1 MGIYRRKNKDGQ
13 YHGPWYVKYP
23 TGVDSKTGKIKYT
36 SRKVGF
42 SRRLA
47 ELAFSKRMLEWQERK
62 HLGYK
67 ERKEYSFRQLADWYL
82 SLPRTN
88 AVKSI
93 YKIKQHCQKLKEEFG
108 DMRANEIKP
117 SMIEAYQHKK
127 LSTISCRGTPFRPA
141 SVNRELEVMRRI
153 FNLAVREEMVDRNP
167 CWKVTR
173 LSEKNARDRVLSGEE
188 LKSLIVHL
196 PQHAADIVTV
206 AYYTGMRAGELF
218 DLTWDR
224 VNMKEGFLVLTQR
237 DTKTE
242 EARHVYFNGPVRE
255 ILERLGRVRYIS
267 HNHVF
272 TYQGKPLKS
281 IKTTLARA
289 LKETGIMD
297 FRFHDLRHT
306 WTTNA
311 RKAGVDR
318 TVIMKL
324 TGHKTLSMFTRYN
337 SVDEDD
343 ARQALRLMELHFGS
357 GEKHPTTAILL
368 QAQKRGQE
376 KSPNPLNSLAPRV
389 GLEPTT

>member
-13 YHGPWYVKYP
+13 HHGPWYVKYP
-23 TGVDSKTGKIKYT
+23 TGIDSMTGKIKYT

-42 SRRLA
+42 SKRLA
-47 ELAFSKRMLEWQERK
+47 ELAFSKRMVEWQERK
-62 HLGYK
+62 HLGLQK
-67 ERKEYSFRQLADWYL
+67 RQEYLFRELADWYL
-82 SLPRTN
+82 ALPRTN
-88 AVKSI
+88 QVKSI

-108 DMRANEIKP
+108 DMKANEIKP

-127 LSTISCRGTPFRPA
+127 LSTISCRGTPFKPA

-153 FNLAVREEMVDRNP
+153 FNLAVREEMVERNP

-173 LSEKNARDRVLSGEE
+173 LSEKNARDRVLSAEE
-188 LKSLIVHL
+188 LKSLIAHL

-206 AYYTGMRAGELF
+206 AYYTGMRAGEIF

-224 VNMKEGFLVLTQR
+224 VNMKEGFLVLTQQ

-272 TYQGKPLKS
+272 TYQGNPVRS
-281 IKTTLARA
+281 IKNALATA
-289 LKETGIMD
+289 LQEAGIKD
-297 FRFHDLRHT
+297 FRLHDLRHT
-306 WTTNA
+306 FTTNA

-337 SVDEDD
+337 TVDQAD
-343 ARQALRLMELHFGS
+343 AKDAMEKLDSHYAKEETPS
-357 GEKHPTTAILL
+357 AAIVL

-376 KSPNPLNSLAPRV
+376 KSPNPLESLAPRV